1 MSSCHLALY
10 LLYWVSSLSAVSL
23 LVHVLRIGWRSRLFV
38 HCSLGASVTPVRKG
52 WWIPPVKPLRPR
64 WVICSFQGSRVS
76 LCCGQKWTETALLHA
91 LSAFPL
97 SYNLCPLWAQ
107 QVPLGSKEQVSTLC
121 CLGPPPSVY
130 ETLAVDLIS
139 FTGMELGPPALG
151 VQSLSHWTSREVPGK
166 LAPESSLFSFLVL
179 WSLRWIIFL

>member
-64 WVICSFQGSRVS
+64 WVICSSQGSRVA
-76 LCCGQKWTETALLHA
+76 LCCGQKWTGTALLHA

-107 QVPLGSKEQVSTLC
+107 QVPLESKEQVSTWC
-121 CLGPPPSVY
+121 YLGPPPSVC
-130 ETLAVDLIS
+130 ETLAGFFFFFHL
-139 FTGMELGPPALG
+139 A
-151 VQSLSHWTSREVPGK
+151 VPG
-166 LAPESSLFSFLVL
+166 LSCSLQDL
-179 WSLRWIIFL
+179 